1 MLNSDV
7 SSIIYRSVA
16 KHEENQALEIWC
28 SIFNNPVDLEE
39 RLILESSEDGRQY
52 VCAGITNVATRDEYR
67 RRGLS
72 RHLLQMTIDKLDQS
86 NEFDLSM
93 LGTGKVNHYE
103 RFRWEQVTQPIRVI
117 IDWQIHASS
126 HENIQWR
133 PVSDLS
139 YEDIELL
146 CKMHSSHR
154 RIYQMRRSPCSIFYH
169 WVKRRWEKSAAIVYL
184 DEDKGYVVI
193 GNPENEE
200 DVGVLEWR
208 ASNFDHEQ
216 KLLSLA
222 VNEIR
227 QRYGLTKR
235 IQLFTL
241 PQYMTIEQLTNW
253 AGPVQVG
260 TNYDIMMRNIRLPPG
275 IYEQIKN
282 SFSNGHAVFWSG
294 DYF

>member
-7 SSIIYRSVA
+7 SSIVYRYVT

-39 RLILESSEDGRQY
+39 RYISSSASPYYKQGDTLGAWLNDELLSTVHIRRLILESNEDGRQY

-67 RRGLS
+67 RR
-72 RHLLQMTIDKLDQS
+72 
-86 NEFDLSM
+86 
-93 LGTGKVNHYE
+93 
-103 RFRWEQVTQPIRVI
+103 
-117 IDWQIHASS
+117 
-126 HENIQWR
+126 
-133 PVSDLS
+133 VSDLS
-139 YEDIELL
+139 YED
-146 CKMHSSHR
+146 
-154 RIYQMRRSPCSIFYH
+154 
-169 WVKRRWEKSAAIVYL
+169 
-184 DEDKGYVVI
+184 KGYVII

-200 DVGVLEWR
+200 DVGVVEWR
-208 ASNFDHEQ
+208 TSNFDHEQ

-222 VNEIR
+222 ANKIQ

-253 AGPVQVG
+253 AGPVQIG
-260 TNYDIMMRNIRLPPG
+260 TNYDIMMRNIRLPPE
-275 IYEQIKN
+275 IYEQIKT